1 VSKKSKVL
9 SNKESDTIL

>member
-1 VSKKSKVL
+1 VPKKSKVL